1 MIHLLREMK
10 KGIWVGCFPPGVAA
24 EERFALA
31 REAGFDGIELQ
42 ADAALVEDEPRLRRL
57 AEAARRTVPVCSL
70 MCGGSRKLAS
80 PDDGERA
87 AALEHVRSSLRAA
100 ALLGT
105 DTLLV
110 IPAYVDERVT
120 YEEAWERGQAGLRAV
135 LPTAEEHG
143 VCLAVENVWNR
154 FLLSPLEM
162 ARFVDEAADPL
173 VRSYLDVGNAVLVGY
188 PEQWVATLGGR
199 IRRVHLKDFR
209 RAVGTHTG
217 FVPLGDGDVDWPA
230 VMAALRRVG
239 YDGYL
244 TSETDPVRHVPDGG
258 VADLARRIDA
268 LMAL

>member
-1 MIHLLREMK
+1 MK
-10 KGIWVGCFPPGVAA
+10 KGIWTGCFPAGLGL

-31 REAGFDGIELQ
+31 REAGFDGIEL
-42 ADAALVEDEPRLRRL
+42 AVDAALVEDEHRLRQL
-57 AEAARRTVPVCSL
+57 AEASRRTVPVCSL
-70 MCGGSRKLAS
+70 MCTGSRKLAS

-87 AALEHVRSSLRAA
+87 AALDHVRRSLRAA

-110 IPAYVDERVT
+110 IPAYVDERVS
-120 YEEAWERGQAGLRAV
+120 YQEAWARGQEGLRDL

-162 ARFVDEAADPL
+162 ARFVDEAASPL
-173 VRSYLDVGNAVLVGY
+173 VGSYFDVGNAVLVGY
-188 PEQWVATLGGR
+188 PEQWVATLGHR

-209 RAVGTHTG
+209 RTVGTLAG

-230 VMAALRRVG
+230 VLAALRRVG

-244 TSETDPVRHVPDGG
+244 TSETDPVRHLPDSG
-258 VADLARRIDA
+258 VADLARRIDGLIA
-268 LMAL
+268 L